1 MANHGPIGFGLL
13 GISSRNLI
21 REIKSIHNADKQL
34 IGFTWQYGPELTQ
47 EQTYAA
53 MRAAIQTGCTVWNG
67 GLFYGTP
74 THNSLTLLRSYFQEY
89 PEDAAKVELNI
100 KGCFNHKALRPD
112 GSRVAVMR
120 DVKTCLDLLPPE
132 IKTIDMFQ
140 PARID
145 KTVPLEET
153 LNALRECQEKGWI
166 GGVALGE
173 AGAETIKAAN
183 KIVKIV
189 AVEYEL
195 SLWET
200 SALTNGVAQT
210 CADLGIP
217 IHA

>member
-1 MANHGPIGFGLL
+1 
-13 GISSRNLI
+13 
-21 REIKSIHNADKQL
+21 
-34 IGFTWQYGPELTQ
+34 
-47 EQTYAA
+47 
-53 MRAAIQTGCTVWNG
+53 MRAAVQTGCTIWNG

-100 KGCFNHKALRPD
+100 KGCIKPGALLPEGTRE
-112 GSRVAVMR
+112 AVIR
-120 DVKTCLDLLPPE
+120 DVKACLDLLPPE
-132 IKTIDMFQ
+132 IKKIDMFE

-153 LNALRECQEKGWI
+153 LHALRECQENGWI
-166 GGVALGE
+166 GGVALSE